1 MEIKITRHGTPENT
15 VKEWFKKLELECM
28 KWKYRLL
35 DRNTRKYSE
44 GVQQETETEM
54 YEVEVQIT
62 RQEHQKWFKKLEQ
75 ESIMY
80 KEQG

>member
-1 MEIKITRHGTPENT
+1 
-15 VKEWFKKLELECM
+15 M

-35 DRNTRKYSE
+35 DRNTRKYSGGVQQETGRGKYEVEVRIIRNTRKYSE

-62 RQEHQKWFKKLEQ
+62 RQEHQKIQ
-75 ESIMY
+75 
-80 KEQG
+80 